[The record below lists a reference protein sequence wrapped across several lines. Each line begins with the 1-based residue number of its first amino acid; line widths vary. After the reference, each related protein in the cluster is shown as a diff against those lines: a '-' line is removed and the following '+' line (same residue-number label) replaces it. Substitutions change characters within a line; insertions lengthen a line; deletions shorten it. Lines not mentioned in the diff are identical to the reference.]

1 MLLEKQMLLIMMQSG
16 SDTSC
21 TAILCAANEYV
32 SSNTCIACAAGKTN
46 AADNDA
52 SGSDTS
58 CTAILCAAN
67 EYVSSNTCIACAAG
81 KTNAADNDAS
91 GSDTSCTAILCV
103 LMNMFQ
109 VIHV

>member
-1 MLLEKQMLLIMMQSG
+1 MQV
-16 SDTSC
+16 DLMASC

-52 SGSDTS
+52 SGSL
-58 CTAILCAAN
+58 ILHVQQY
-67 EYVSSNTCIACAAG
+67 YV
-81 KTNAADNDAS
+81 
-91 GSDTSCTAILCV
+91 L

>member
-1 MLLEKQMLLIMMQSG
+1 MQV
-16 SDTSC
+16 DLMASC

-52 SGSDTS
+52 SGSDTHVQQY
-58 CTAILCAAN
+58 
-67 EYVSSNTCIACAAG
+67 YV
-81 KTNAADNDAS
+81 
-91 GSDTSCTAILCV
+91 L